1 MKTLLLSLTL
11 LSTICIGSDYQPPV
25 GASAEQIFND
35 ACMACH
41 GDNGTGK
48 FGLFFDLTSST
59 LQVEEAKVIIHQ
71 GGLMMPAFPNINS
84 NELDALLTYLV
95 SLRPVLA
102 AKE

>member
-1 MKTLLLSLTL
+1 MKKLLLSLTL
-11 LSTICIGSDYQPPV
+11 LSTICIASDYQPPV
-25 GASAEQIFND
+25 GASGVQIFND

-59 LQVEEAKVIIHQ
+59 LQVEETKIVIQQ
-71 GGLMMPAFPNINS
+71 GGLMMPAFPNINGK
-84 NELDALLTYLV
+84 ELDALLTYLV

>member
-1 MKTLLLSLTL
+1 MKKLLLSLTL
-11 LSTICIGSDYQPPV
+11 LSTICIASDYQPAV
-25 GASAEQIFND
+25 GASGTQIFND

-59 LQVEEAKVIIHQ
+59 LQVEETKVIIQQ
-71 GGLMMPAFPNINS
+71 GGVMMPAFPNIDGK
-84 NELDALLTYLV
+84 ELDALLTYLV

>member
-1 MKTLLLSLTL
+1 MKKLLLALTL
-11 LSTICIGSDYQPPV
+11 LSTISVASDYQPPV
-25 GASAEQIFND
+25 GSSGAQIFND

-59 LQVEEAKVIIHQ
+59 LQVEETKAIIQQ
-71 GGLMMPAFPNINS
+71 GGLMMPAFPNINGK
-84 NELDALLTYLV
+84 ELDALLAYIV

-102 AKE
+102 AK

>member
-1 MKTLLLSLTL
+1 MKKLLLSLTL
-11 LSTICIGSDYQPPV
+11 FSTICVANDYQPQV
-25 GASAEQIFND
+25 GTAGAQIFND

-59 LQVEEAKVIIHQ
+59 LLADEAKKITQQ
-71 GGLMMPAFPNINS
+71 GGLVMPAFPNIKGQ
-84 NELDALLTYLV
+84 ELDALIAYII

-102 AKE
+102 AKQ